1 MANFDELLPK
11 VSNWDVEE
19 EEMLI
24 NKIKMMTEDYQQK
37 CSDLSLNINNIN
49 RNLHLI
55 EVDFFNSLNGLKTLS
70 GTKFIEHIVDPDEV
84 KVEEEESKIQEPVE
98 ENIKDEH
105 FNNINNILQR
115 SLDFMALR
123 DQQKSQNK
131 NNNNQEDDTMSMNS
145 KIIGDNLMKNNRG
158 MKLPLII
165 GTSDFNQNE
174 YIGLVNDDEEEEED
188 FNNEI
193 KTDVEIPLP
202 PPEGVVPVPGVGE
215 QEIIANNN
223 PEDFHNMIQQ
233 NMGKPVPG
241 QGLFNAGEDVKEA
254 EHEFNN
260 PGIGIAA
267 GVDEVD
273 TGLGGMLRKSSI
285 KQPNPNS
292 NGIIMNDLR
301 NSAAGGKGQIKLSN
315 FLNADIFGDDDDDYD
330 DSGLFGRP
338 GGAKNRPGFLGNSM
352 VRVNPQNNL
361 MLNNNMNNM
370 NNIQM
375 NQQNLNPNLQF
386 NNVAMPGMEAQN
398 INPMINQQ
406 QMQPQQEQIQVPQQN
421 EKLPLNQRM
430 VMVPNPL
437 ILAIQQKQGG
447 QIMQAQV
454 QPQIQPQDQPQEQPQ
469 EQPQNVINVQKEEE
483 NNIQLKPANNFED
496 KRKNLELLMSGGFK
510 PRNSFKPAQNN
521 ENQNLM
527 VNPEQNAG
535 VNLNDMNTGMMLN
548 MNLNNNINNNN
559 VVNQPKPANSFLSQ
573 KEIEKNQKLETA
585 KNKLSSIFGD
595 DDDDEDDIFSK
606 NTTSKAEKIEEKSQ
620 NLQDRLNQLTA
631 SFQPNTLNK
640 SKVNDLFSMDNND
653 NTNNVNAAQNGN
665 NKSNNIF
672 DNSNLTQSVKP
683 SAKKKT
689 FFDDDDDEDFN
700 LIKKNVVKDTNENNL
715 NNNVQNEQKVE
726 NVVKNEPRIIMPK
739 PMGDPSNL
747 FQQPPKKEV
756 KKKISLFDD
765 EDNIDVKESS
775 TQKTNQS
782 ENNPVKAPSTL
793 FDGIDTSKT
802 SNVNNAPPKENKK
815 KVPNFLFDD
824 DDSNQQ
830 PQKIVQPE
838 IKPQPQIQQE
848 QPQSQNPPKAN
859 PQPQVQ
865 VQQKNIFQEEP
876 KPSQEN
882 SQKKPISLFDNV
894 EPKKTEK
901 KKTTL
906 FDIFETDKKE
916 DDIKPNI
923 NRNTVAN
930 VASNIGGEI
939 KIEKEKKIKN
949 EEKPPEPV
957 KRLSLVEQPKKPSG
971 NKMASRFEAML
982 EEQKKEKEINK
993 ERLSVKSKAAP
1004 KKLDFSAKISGLQNM
1019 LGNRIQKGGNVF
1031 VMPDGGFKS
1040 SSANIV
1046 HDSGNGE
1053 EVKTVE
1059 KEISSANANNALI
1072 EETKIQETSYEQQ
1085 LEKKKESTVVVKKKK
1100 PRKIKFDSGIPEDNN
1115 NQVQEKPKPAPK
1127 KISLFDDIKP
1137 KGAETASKVNLFSEN
1152 NQSNNKT
1159 SNINNL
1165 FDDKPKV
1172 QENTSK
1178 MNNLFDDQPKIQEN
1192 ASKMNNLFDDKP
1204 KVQENIS
1211 KMNNLFDDK
1220 PKVQENASKM
1230 NNLFDDKP
1238 KVQENTLKM
1247 NNLFDDKPKVQ
1258 ENASKMNILFD
1269 DKPKVQENTLKMNNL
1284 FDDKPKIQ
1292 ENTSKM
1298 NNLFD
1303 DKPKVQENTTKMNN
1317 LFDEQPKVQ
1326 ENTTKMNNLF
1336 DEQPKVQEN
1345 TTKMNNLFDDK
1356 PKVQENTTKMN
1367 NLFDEQPKVQ
1377 ENASKMNNLFD
1388 DKPKVQENTTKMNNL
1403 FDEQPKV
1410 QENASKMNNL
1420 FDDKPKVQENT
1431 SKMNNLFD
1439 EQPKVQ
1445 ENTSKMNNLFDDKPK
1460 IQENTSKMNNLFDDQ
1475 PKVQENT
1482 SNINNLFNEQPKNT
1496 NVNNLFS
1503 EEPKKE
1509 TSTTRNIFDDNSNNI
1524 LNNNQQQKPNLF
1536 SDENNNNQKQNTI
1549 NLFNEQKPQENNQN
1563 VIESKPQQNLFSDE
1577 NISSQP
1583 KKKFKSLF
1591 EADDDNTN
1599 NNTNNNVTSN
1609 KNPIEDKRLSFLFDD

>member
-131 NNNNQEDDTMSMNS
+131 NNNQEDDTMSMNS

-202 PPEGVVPVPGVGE
+202 PPEGVAPVPGVGE

-233 NMGKPVPG
+233 NMGKPIPG
-241 QGLFNAGEDVKEA
+241 QGLFNAGEDVKEV

-267 GVDEVD
+267 GVDEAD
-273 TGLGGMLRKSSI
+273 TGLGGMLRNSSI
-285 KQPNPNS
+285 KQPNANL
-292 NGIIMNDLR
+292 NGNAFNDLR
-301 NSAAGGKGQIKLSN
+301 NSAAGGKGQIKLAN

-338 GGAKNRPGFLGNSM
+338 GGAKNRPGFPGKSM
-352 VRVNPQNNL
+352 LPVIPQNNM
-361 MLNNNMNNM
+361 MLNNNM

-375 NQQNLNPNLQF
+375 NQQSMNPNLQF

-437 ILAIQQKQGG
+437 LLAMQQKQGG
-447 QIMQAQV
+447 QMIQPQFQPQA

-469 EQPQNVINVQKEEE
+469 EQPQNAINVQKEVE

-496 KRKNLELLMSGGFK
+496 KRKNLELLMSGGLK
-510 PRNSFKPAQNN
+510 PRNSFKPVQNN
-521 ENQNLM
+521 ENQNI
-527 VNPEQNAG
+527 VINPEQNTG
-535 VNLNDMNTGMMLN
+535 INLNDMNTGMILN
-548 MNLNNNINNNN
+548 MNLNNNNINNNN
-559 VVNQPKPANSFLSQ
+559 VVNQPKPVNSFLSQ
-573 KEIEKNQKLETA
+573 KEIEKNQKLEKA

-595 DDDDEDDIFSK
+595 DEDDEDDIFSK
-606 NTTSKAEKIEEKSQ
+606 NTTTKAEKIEEKSQ

-653 NTNNVNAAQNGN
+653 NTNNTNNVNAAQNDN

-672 DNSNLTQSVKP
+672 DNSNINKTVNP
-683 SAKKKT
+683 TVKKKT

-700 LIKKNVVKDTNENNL
+700 IIKKNVVKDTNENNL
-715 NNNVQNEQKVE
+715 NINVQNEQKVE

-739 PMGDPSNL
+739 PMGDSSNL
-747 FQQPPKKEV
+747 FQQAPKKEV

-775 TQKTNQS
+775 TQKTNQT
-782 ENNPVKAPSTL
+782 ENNPIKAPSTL

-802 SNVNNAPPKENKK
+802 SNVNTAPPKENKK
-815 KVPNFLFDD
+815 KAPNFLFDD

-865 VQQKNIFQEEP
+865 EQKKNIFQEEP

-882 SQKKPISLFDNV
+882 SQKKTISLFDNV

-916 DDIKPNI
+916 NEIKPNI
-923 NRNTVAN
+923 SRNTVAN
-930 VASNIGGEI
+930 IASNISGE
-939 KIEKEKKIKN
+939 KKNEQEKKIKN

-982 EEQKKEKEINK
+982 EEQKKEKEMNK
-993 ERLSVKSKAAP
+993 ERLSVKAKAPP
-1004 KKLDFSAKISGLQNM
+1004 KKLDFSAKVSGLQNM
-1019 LGNRIQKGGNVF
+1019 LGMRMQKGGNVF
-1031 VMPDGGFKS
+1031 VMPDGGIKS
-1040 SSANIV
+1040 STANIV
-1046 HDSGNGE
+1046 HDSGNAE

-1072 EETKIQETSYEQQ
+1072 EDTKIQETSYEQQ

-1100 PRKIKFDSGIPEDNN
+1100 PRKIKFDSGITEDNN
-1115 NQVQEKPKPAPK
+1115 NQVQEKPKPATK
-1127 KISLFDDIKP
+1127 KINLFDDIKP
-1137 KGAETASKVNLFSEN
+1137 KETETNSKVNLFSDN
-1152 NQSNNKT
+1152 NQTNNKT

-1178 MNNLFDDQPKIQEN
+1178 I
-1192 ASKMNNLFDDKP
+1192 
-1204 KVQENIS
+1204 
-1211 KMNNLFDDK
+1211 
-1220 PKVQENASKM
+1220 

-1238 KVQENTLKM
+1238 KVQENT
-1247 NNLFDDKPKVQ
+1247 
-1258 ENASKMNILFD
+1258 SKI
-1269 DKPKVQENTLKMNNL
+1269 
-1284 FDDKPKIQ
+1284 
-1292 ENTSKM
+1292 

-1303 DKPKVQENTTKMNN
+1303 DKPKVQENTTKI
-1317 LFDEQPKVQ
+1317 
-1326 ENTTKMNNLF
+1326 
-1336 DEQPKVQEN
+1336 
-1345 TTKMNNLFDDK
+1345 NNLFDDK
-1356 PKVQENTTKMN
+1356 PKVQE
-1367 NLFDEQPKVQ
+1367 DIP
-1377 ENASKMNNLFD
+1377 
-1388 DKPKVQENTTKMNNL
+1388 
-1403 FDEQPKV
+1403 
-1410 QENASKMNNL
+1410 KMNNL

-1431 SKMNNLFD
+1431 SNNLFDDKPKIQENTSKINNLFD

-1445 ENTSKMNNLFDDKPK
+1445 ENTSKMTNLFDDQPK
-1460 IQENTSKMNNLFDDQ
+1460 IQENTSNN
-1475 PKVQENT
+1475 
-1482 SNINNLFNEQPKNT
+1482 NNLFNEQPKNT

-1509 TSTTRNIFDDNSNNI
+1509 ISNTKNLFDDNSNNI

-1536 SDENNNNQKQNTI
+1536 SDESNNNQNKNTI

-1583 KKKFKSLF
+1583 KKQFKSLF

-1599 NNTNNNVTSN
+1599 NNTNNNVTSD
-1609 KNPIEDKRLSFLFDD
+1609 KNPIADKRLSFLFDD